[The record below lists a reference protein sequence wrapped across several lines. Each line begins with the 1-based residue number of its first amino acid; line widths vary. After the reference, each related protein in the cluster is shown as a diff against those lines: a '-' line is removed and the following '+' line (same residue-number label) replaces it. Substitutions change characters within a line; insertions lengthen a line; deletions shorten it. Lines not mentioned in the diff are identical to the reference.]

1 MTDRQLIKGD
11 LVSYCS
17 SQGDLLGPTHGTL
30 GIVVDGPDPHGKV
43 KVSWNYKSPL
53 HKLFQ
58 WFSPSSLRLQ
68 SVYRSNIEPAL
79 TSYESPAFLE
89 PAEGE
94 GFKNDDIF

>member
-1 MTDRQLIKGD
+1 MDRQPKKGD

-43 KVSWNYKSPL
+43 KVSWSYKSPL

-58 WFSPSSLRLQ
+58 WFSPTSLRLQ
-68 SVYRSNIEPAL
+68 SVYRSSIEPAL
-79 TSYESPAFLE
+79 SSYESPVFLE
-89 PAEGE
+89 PAQGE
-94 GFKNDDIF
+94 EFKNDDIF